1 MNEVLII
8 GAGAAGLAAAR
19 DISAA
24 GTHVTLL
31 EARARIGGRI
41 FTYHDNASLLPIELG
56 AEFVHGKHPA
66 LMRIL
71 EGSGIPFCDVTNRH
85 SYFEDGVLAKSHE
98 FWNKLN
104 ALMDLMSLDQPDQT
118 FQDFLASLPD
128 DEASRQAKAIATRY
142 VQGFHAARIDRVGV
156 HGLIKANE
164 AEDEVGGN
172 QGFRIPGGYH
182 LVTQA
187 LHDEAVAA
195 GARLRLNTIVRDIRW
210 SADGV
215 EVACISN
222 GRPETFAA
230 TRVLI
235 TLPLGVLQH
244 SIESLTTSVS
254 GHLFEN
260 ESAAV
265 RFIPELPEEKQ
276 AAIRGVE
283 MGEVVRIVL
292 RFRERFWETLS
303 STRGES
309 FEDLGF
315 IHYPEAPL
323 PTWWSLL
330 HIRAPILVGWSGGA
344 NAERLLQAELSED
357 ELLNEA
363 LKSLQIIFGL
373 PESKLRNL
381 LVSSHMHDWKSDPF
395 ARGAYAYLPVDGL
408 QAQQAVA
415 QPVNNVLFFAGEAMS
430 VGHIGTVHGAI
441 ESGQRAAQ
449 EILNRNREP

>member
-1 MNEVLII
+1 
-8 GAGAAGLAAAR
+8 
-19 DISAA
+19 
-24 GTHVTLL
+24 
-31 EARARIGGRI
+31 
-41 FTYHDNASLLPIELG
+41 
-56 AEFVHGKHPA
+56 
-66 LMRIL
+66 
-71 EGSGIPFCDVTNRH
+71 
-85 SYFEDGVLAKSHE
+85 
-98 FWNKLN
+98 
-104 ALMDLMSLDQPDQT
+104 
-118 FQDFLASLPD
+118 
-128 DEASRQAKAIATRY
+128 
-142 VQGFHAARIDRVGV
+142 
-156 HGLIKANE
+156 
-164 AEDEVGGN
+164 
-172 QGFRIPGGYH
+172 
-182 LVTQA
+182 
-187 LHDEAVAA
+187 
-195 GARLRLNTIVRDIRW
+195 
-210 SADGV
+210 
-215 EVACISN
+215 
-222 GRPETFAA
+222 
-230 TRVLI
+230 LI

-283 MGEVVRIVL
+283 MGDVVRIVL

-315 IHYPEAPL
+315 IHYPEVPL

-344 NAERLLQAELSED
+344 NAERLLKAELSED

-373 PESKLRNL
+373 SESKLHNL

-408 QAQQAVA
+408 KAQQTLARSLA
-415 QPVNNVLFFAGEAMS
+415 NVLFFAGEAMS